1 MKQDLA
7 ITVDAVVFAEENEHL
22 YLLVIKRKNDPF
34 QGKWALPGG
43 FLEEDELLHIGCL
56 RELEEETGLQLKEI
70 QQVGIY
76 DEIDRD
82 PRGRTLSIAFTT
94 KLEQRKEIKGSD
106 DAEEAQWVL
115 LDELTELAFDHHKI
129 INDALEKLQITR

>member
-1 MKQDLA
+1 M
-7 ITVDAVVFAEENEHL
+7 
-22 YLLVIKRKNDPF
+22 
-34 QGKWALPGG
+34 
-43 FLEEDELLHIGCL
+43 
-56 RELEEETGLQLKEI
+56 

-94 KLEQRKEIKGSD
+94 KLQQRKEIKGSD
-106 DAEEAQWVL
+106 DAEEAQWIL
-115 LDELTELAFDHHKI
+115 LDELKELAFDHHKI